1 MKPIKPS
8 ARRLAAVAKRNALF
22 TSATKPEQRVM
33 IAKDVLARLAAKQ
46 YRPKSS
52 VWVGVPKSRVENGQS
67 LQHYVA
73 DKGSCQVCALG
84 GVMASYAFFA
94 NDIKIEADHHDGA
107 GVSFKDVCDLLTGV
121 FGMDAMREIEHVFE
135 RGAGNLDLPFG
146 TSYERRNLLS
156 AFSLRHR
163 SNRALFKAIF
173 TNIVVVES
181 RAQIKRMLK

>member
-8 ARRLAAVAKRNALF
+8 ARRLAAIAKRNALF

-52 VWVGVPKSRVENGQS
+52 TWVGIPRNRVEDGQS

-94 NDIKIEADHHDGA
+94 NDIRIRDCGDGT
-107 GVSFKDVCDLLTGV
+107 GVNFGENRDLLTGV
-121 FGMDAMREIEHVFE
+121 FGMDTMREIEHVFE
-135 RGAGNLDLPFG
+135 RGTGNLDLPCG
-146 TSYERRNLLS
+146 ISDKRRSLLG
-156 AFSLRHR
+156 AFSRRHR
-163 SNRALFKAIF
+163 SDRALFKAIF
-173 TNIVVVES
+173 TNIVKNGGDFVP
-181 RAQIKRMLK
+181 